1 MLYRLVAGLL
11 ANARNRLYWARYG
24 VPLVYDVGMNNGD
37 DAEYYLEK
45 GFRVVGIEANP
56 ELCDACRVRF
66 ASAIAAGTL
75 RIINCAVGAVEG
87 DADFYINRRNH
98 VLSTLLQPATERGH
112 DAWGTISIPVKRLS
126 SLIHDNGE
134 PYFVKIDVEHF
145 DAIVLRDLRESK
157 IVPPFISAE
166 SHAIDVFRQ
175 LVAMGYSQ
183 FKLVKGATV
192 HADFQNHRIRT
203 VAGATKEFSFKHHS
217 SGPFGED
224 IPGPWVGR
232 HELLDQL
239 LAHGLGWI
247 DIHARR

>member
-1 MLYRLVAGLL
+1 MYRAL
-11 ANARNRLYWARYG
+11 YG

-37 DAEYYLEK
+37 DVEYYLEK
-45 GFRVVGIEANP
+45 GCRIVGIEANP

-66 ASAIAAGTL
+66 ASAIAAGKL

-87 DADFYINRRNH
+87 EAEFYVNRRSH
-98 VLSTLLQPATERGH
+98 VVSTLLQAATERDH
-112 DAWGTISIPVKRLS
+112 DAWKTISIPVKRLS
-126 SLIHDNGE
+126 ALIDDNGE

-145 DAIVLRDLRESK
+145 DAIVLRDLWERK

-166 SHAIDVFRQ
+166 SHTIDVFRQ
-175 LVAMGYSQ
+175 LVAMGYRQ
-183 FKLVKGATV
+183 FKLVKGGTV
-192 HADFQNHRIRT
+192 HAKFQNHRIRT
-203 VAGATKEFSFKHHS
+203 VHGATKIFSFKHHS

-224 IPGPWVGR
+224 IPGPWIGR
-232 HELLDQL
+232 DELLERL